1 MADDEASEKATEAIR
16 EGITDALC
24 ALATPKHGLS
34 PELARKL
41 VRAAGRIPHVEQVA
55 FSCGVAPHTLLW
67 WLRQGVQVGG
77 KEPFVSFARRFFA
90 AEARALSRT
99 TKKIEEALDAGDA
112 PTANARLAYAKWR
125 WGEVGQGG
133 TRPAEALHRI
143 LREGK

>member
-1 MADDEASEKATEAIR
+1 MQ

-34 PELARKL
+34 PELADKL

-67 WLRQGVQVGG
+67 WLKQGVQQGG
-77 KEPFVSFARRFFA
+77 HEPFVSFARRFFG
-90 AEARALSRT
+90 AESKALEKHTR
-99 TKKIEEALDAGDA
+99 KIEKALDAGDA
-112 PTANARLAYAKWR
+112 PVANARLAYAKWR

-143 LREGK
+143 LRETK

>member
-1 MADDEASEKATEAIR
+1 MSADDALR

-34 PELARKL
+34 PELADRL

-67 WLRQGVQVGG
+67 WLKQGVQQGG
-77 KEPFVSFARRFFA
+77 HEPFVSFARRFFE
-90 AEARALSRT
+90 AESKTMARQI
-99 TKKIEEALDAGDA
+99 KKLEAELDADK
-112 PTANARLAYAKWR
+112 PTAANARLSYLKWR
-125 WGEVGQGG
+125 YGDVGQGG

-143 LREGK
+143 LRESK